1 YVSGIAM
8 TVRNTGMAY
17 SILLQS
23 TSPSPRAINTPTM
36 ISAGAVTAGV
46 TTPSSG
52 EKNRAS
58 RNSTDVATDVN
69 PVRPPAA
76 TPADDSTYAVVVD
89 VPSTAPPIAA
99 TESDTNAARALGS
112 LPSRSRPA
120 WPAMAISVPDV
131 SKKSTNIIVKITT
144 SISPTNRSGK
154 LVMAWP
160 NVGARLGTPA
170 TTPEGGSITP
180 STTPTRPVST
190 MPSNTAPRT
199 PSTSSHAVATS
210 PNSASTVSARPRTP
224 SATNVESSATTTSA
238 LRSPTNAMNAPI
250 PAPVA

>member
-1 YVSGIAM
+1 MPVATEYVSGIAM

-52 EKNRAS
+52 EENRAS

-69 PVRPPAA
+69 SVRPPAA

-99 TESDTNAARALGS
+99 TESDTTAARARGG
-112 LPSRSRPA
+112 LPSRSRAA
-120 WPAMAISVPDV
+120 WQSMAISVTDV
-131 SKKSTNIIVKITT
+131 LKEAKKIIVKITT
-144 SISPTNRSGK
+144 NSLPTHSSGK

-180 STTPTRPVST
+180 ATTPTRPLST
-190 MPSNTAPRT
+190 MP
-199 PSTSSHAVATS
+199 
-210 PNSASTVSARPRTP
+210 
-224 SATNVESSATTTSA
+224 
-238 LRSPTNAMNAPI
+238 
-250 PAPVA
+250 

>member
-1 YVSGIAM
+1 MPVATEYVSGIAM

-99 TESDTNAARALGS
+99 TGSDTNAARALGS

-160 NVGARLGTPA
+160 NVGGRRADRPEHRADRAGEPDAVEPRAPHTFRQRQRGGHQPQQRQHGLRATQIAEHAERRVVSRRDLGVSQPDERDER
-170 TTPEGGSITP
+170 PDPRSGG
-180 STTPTRPVST
+180 
-190 MPSNTAPRT
+190 
-199 PSTSSHAVATS
+199 
-210 PNSASTVSARPRTP
+210 
-224 SATNVESSATTTSA
+224 
-238 LRSPTNAMNAPI
+238 
-250 PAPVA
+250 